1 MGYEA
6 SKEILMSIVV
16 LVLFIMFIVY
26 TTKTIFRVLAWILKK
41 FWSLL
46 TGKESKKDLTKS
58 DDWLTRAQ
66 ARQEIRFK
74 NSAPPQYNR
83 SQTATK
89 KSKAKGRKKQ
99 DRTWYPSGWV
109 FNEETQLWEPPDY
122 LSKESKEKW
131 EWDEE
136 KRIWIDKEKDRKY
149 HLYEEASKV
158 MMSFGDIC
166 IYKKDWKNLSTYS
179 HKKRPDQ
186 NTVYLGD
193 FL

>member
-1 MGYEA
+1 MIHLPY
-6 SKEILMSIVV
+6 EILEF
-16 LVLFIMFIVY
+16 LFGD
-26 TTKTIFRVLAWILKK
+26 TIASNFNTISGAICILGIFLALLFKNRRKRKK
-41 FWSLL
+41 
-46 TGKESKKDLTKS
+46 KRKDLTQS

-83 SQTATK
+83 SQPATK

-136 KRIWIDKEKDRKY
+136 KRIWIDKEKDRK
-149 HLYEEASKV
+149 
-158 MMSFGDIC
+158 
-166 IYKKDWKNLSTYS
+166 
-179 HKKRPDQ
+179 
-186 NTVYLGD
+186 
-193 FL
+193 